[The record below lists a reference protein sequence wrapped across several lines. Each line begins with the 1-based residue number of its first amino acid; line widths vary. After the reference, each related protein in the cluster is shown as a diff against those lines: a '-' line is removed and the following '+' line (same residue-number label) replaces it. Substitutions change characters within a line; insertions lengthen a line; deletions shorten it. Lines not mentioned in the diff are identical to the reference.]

1 MSHETDALVALRNA
15 WNGAMAAADRL
26 RESQNLLALPPTAAI
41 QDVDLEACATLAHAN
56 ANAAQAL
63 RGLVETLKQRTLA
76 AS

>member
-1 MSHETDALVALRNA
+1 M
-15 WNGAMAAADRL
+15 
-26 RESQNLLALPPTAAI
+26 LALPPTAVI
-41 QDVDLEACATLAHAN
+41 QDIDLETCSTLAEAN